1 MGPLFG
7 RSFNQPPMDPG
18 AGMVTDQTLN
28 TNIRTSDAQNLES
41 RAVPDGK
48 PFYTTESGK
57 IRRQV
62 VRPKKS

>member
-1 MGPLFG
+1 
-7 RSFNQPPMDPG
+7 MDPG

-28 TNIRTSDAQNLES
+28 TNNRTSDAQNLES

-62 VRPKKS
+62 VRPKRS

>member
-7 RSFNQPPMDPG
+7 RRYTQPPMDPG

-28 TNIRTSDAQNLES
+28 TTNRASDAQNLES
-41 RAVPDGK
+41 RAVPNGK
-48 PFYTTESGK
+48 PFYTTESGE

-62 VRPKKS
+62 VRPRRS